1 MQYFSVLLSKLVSV
15 HDHLT
20 SLESTLKNTAS
31 QNIYVNYGP
40 LASNPFGD
48 SLSPLFCSVVAA
60 SV

>member
-31 QNIYVNYGP
+31 QNIYVNYGS

-48 SLSPLFCSVVAA
+48 SLSM
-60 SV
+60 